1 MHRMIKMKT
10 IFQFTAAVAL
20 MGGLG
25 FPTTSIQAQPPR
37 TQHADLDFA
46 ASGFVLPAG
55 VNAFNSNG
63 FNSGSVQQ
71 AAMTQAAMTQPAGG
85 QMMMPT
91 GPMPSGPTQYAP
103 GGYAQPMPTH
113 NAPIQNQ
120 AGNVQQVGFFSS
132 HPSHCDSGGCDS
144 GCCDSGCC
152 GSMGGVQEPSP
163 GYAGPFGGVPYGMGM
178 MHGGYP
184 QESCQSCDPILTG
197 GILGKM
203 RGECGAGGCG
213 AGQEGLSGLRHM
225 CVFCRGGGCSACQ
238 GLNPGALIGAL
249 SALKPYSE
257 AGLCAQRWY
266 DLSAEAIFLG
276 HNASGIGGP
285 VTSQGVG
292 GPIVLNT
299 GDTGQGDLEAGVRLS
314 AAIILGP
321 GGNLETTYIGGQE
334 WGGTASASD
343 PGGQLFSFISDF
355 GAVPVGGSP
364 AGFDDIDRST
374 LQTLTTS
381 SRFHSG
387 ELNYR
392 RRTVGPYCR
401 FQGSWL
407 VGLRYLRFDNGQA
420 YQTVGGPTTG
430 GGFFN
435 SNSSTKNDF
444 FGAQVGGDL
453 WWNIIPG
460 VSLGVGMKG
469 AWGQND
475 HSTTGFI
482 QSNSSGIVGATT
494 AGGLPINSSDDETTV
509 MGEFELKSMYRLSHS
524 WTFRSAYYLIALDDV
539 AEANL
544 DLGAVRS
551 IVDPS
556 ITAVPAIT
564 GSTLN
569 SLVLQG
575 FSFGAEYTW

>member
-1 MHRMIKMKT
+1 MIKMKT
-10 IFQFTAAVAL
+10 IFQLTAVMVL
-20 MGGLG
+20 MGGFG
-25 FPTTSIQAQPPR
+25 FPTTPIHAQPPR

-55 VNAFNSNG
+55 VNAYDARG
-63 FNSGSVQQ
+63 LNSGSVQQ
-71 AAMTQAAMTQPAGG
+71 AAMTQQPAG

-91 GPMPSGPTQYAP
+91 GPNQYAP
-103 GGYAQPMPTH
+103 AMQ
-113 NAPIQNQ
+113 Q
-120 AGNVQQVGFFSS
+120 AAGSVQQVGFFSG
-132 HPSHCDSGGCDS
+132 HPSDCDSGGCDS
-144 GCCDSGCC
+144 GCCGGGMNGGC
-152 GSMGGVQEPSP
+152 GN
-163 GYAGPFGGVPYGMGM
+163 AGPYGGVPYGISM
-178 MHGGYP
+178 MHHGGYP
-184 QESCQSCDPILTG
+184 QETCQSCDPILSG

-203 RGECGAGGCG
+203 RGGCGAGGCG
-213 AGQEGLSGLRHM
+213 PGQDGLSGLRHL
-225 CVFCRGGGCSACQ
+225 CIFCRGGGCSACQ
-238 GLNPGALIGAL
+238 GLNPGAL

-292 GPIVLNT
+292 GPILLST

-334 WGGTASASD
+334 WGGTASVSD

-355 GAVPVGGSP
+355 GALPVGASP
-364 AGFDDIDRST
+364 AGFDDVDRST

-420 YQTVGGPTTG
+420 YRTVGGPTTG
-430 GGFFN
+430 GGFFA
-435 SNSSTKNDF
+435 SDSSTKNDF
-444 FGAQVGGDL
+444 FGAQIGGDL

-460 VSLGVGMKG
+460 VSMGIGMKG

-475 HSTTGFI
+475 HSTNGFI
-482 QSNSSGIVGATT
+482 QSNSSGIVSAR
-494 AGGLPINSSDDETTV
+494 ADGGLPINSDGDETTV
-509 MGEFELKSMYRLSHS
+509 MGEFELKSMYRLSQA
-524 WTFRSAYYLIALDDV
+524 WTFRTAYYLIALDDV

-551 IVDPS
+551 IVDPT
-556 ITAVPAIT
+556 ITAVPEIT

-569 SLVLQG
+569 SLVVQG